1 MRLNPSGRYG
11 PRIETAVE
19 RGVSEPDPLESLSFP
34 PDLLLSR
41 PACDKSLFSRHSVPI
56 PLVKKSDL
64 RDQSPPPLLQL
75 AARLIPSRSRLAYSA
90 VG

>member
-64 RDQSPPPLLQL
+64 RDQSPPPPCSSSQH
-75 AARLIPSRSRLAYSA
+75 A
-90 VG
+90 